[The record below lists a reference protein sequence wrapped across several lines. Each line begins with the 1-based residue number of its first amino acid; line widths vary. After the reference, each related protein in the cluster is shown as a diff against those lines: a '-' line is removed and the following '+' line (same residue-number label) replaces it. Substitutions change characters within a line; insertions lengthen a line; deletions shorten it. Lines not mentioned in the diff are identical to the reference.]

1 MRYFIPITSLD
12 IEELIKAF
20 IYTVY
25 KLYSALSTIISNRG
39 SLFISDFWRRLN

>member
-1 MRYFIPITSLD
+1 MKIRHFIPITSLD

-25 KLYSALSTIISNRG
+25 KLYGALNTIISNKG
-39 SLFISDFWRRLN
+39 SLFIFNF

>member
-12 IEELIKAF
+12 TEELIKVF

-25 KLYSALSTIISNRG
+25 KLYGALSTIIFNRG
-39 SLFISDFWRRLN
+39 FLFIFNF